1 MKHTPYTRKQMIW
14 TIIDA
19 VQNHRFTSRELEGDD
34 AILSYYTLNEK
45 GEWELNE
52 DEFDYVE
59 SANPYY
65 VWFITGT
72 GYENISVPLAWL
84 TDESLLKLYRI
95 FV

>member
-1 MKHTPYTRKQMIW
+1 MYKPDRKQMIW

-45 GEWELNE
+45 GELELNE

-72 GYENISVPLAWL
+72 GFENVSVPLAWL

>member
-1 MKHTPYTRKQMIW
+1 MTW

-19 VQNHRFTSRELEGDD
+19 VQHGRCHRKTLECDD
-34 AILSYYTLNEK
+34 ALLSYYTLNEK
-45 GEWELNE
+45 GEWKLYE

-65 VWFITGT
+65 VWLITGT

>member
-1 MKHTPYTRKQMIW
+1 MEHTPHTRKQMIW

-19 VQNHRFTSRELEGDD
+19 VQNHRFTSRELECDD
-34 AILSYYTLNEK
+34 AILSYYTLNDK
-45 GEWELNE
+45 GEWKLNE

-65 VWFITGT
+65 VWLVTGT
-72 GYENISVPLAWL
+72 GYENVSVPLAWL

>member
-1 MKHTPYTRKQMIW
+1 MYKPDRKQMIW

-19 VQNHRFTSRELEGDD
+19 VQNHRFASRELEGDD

-72 GYENISVPLAWL
+72 GFENISVPLAWL